1 MPGPVSA
8 FVPPYRELWVRD
20 VGDLGDALVG
30 YGLRR
35 EFEWEVRTRLPELMI
50 KGITRCWTD
59 WSQVWVVQCGGDTR
73 TNRVVL
79 AGKQPRTTLE
89 ITLPYLH
96 YYQVRSPLSDTDRL
110 LSALQTDY
118 PPGTPTRA
126 LADALTNVLTAW
138 AHHRRERHT
147 GVPLAQI
154 DRAIAEPLR
163 PLLTAWLYGD
173 EITDTDDQQR
183 HLR

>member
-8 FVPPYRELWVRD
+8 FVPPYRELHVRD
-20 VGDLGDALVG
+20 VGDLGNALIG
-30 YGLRR
+30 GGLRR
-35 EFEWEVRTRLPELMI
+35 EFEQQVRARLPEPMM
-50 KGITRCWTD
+50 KGVTRCWTD

-73 TNRVVL
+73 NNRVVL
-79 AGKQPRTTLE
+79 AGRQPQTTVE

-96 YYQVRSPLSDTDRL
+96 HYQVRTPLSDTDRVL
-110 LSALQTDY
+110 TALQAAY

-126 LADALTNVLTAW
+126 LADALVGVLTAW
-138 AHHRRERHT
+138 AHHRREHHT

-163 PLLTAWLYGD
+163 PLLATWLYGD
-173 EITDTDDQQR
+173 EITATVDAQWR
-183 HLR
+183 LR